1 MPILYIF
8 GKKLVHYNDC
18 RCPVGWW
25 VLGSRSCLWNAKD
38 NCASLYQIHTY
49 IEMLVALQASLDDGE
64 ISCLITVKLHD
75 PHSYLTSPATPLFV
89 LQLFQANNTENT
101 NAIHIAGLLWG
112 ESTTG
117 GFTSQRASNAEKI
130 STPWFHHGRL
140 FCLYSITR
148 VWEAPCFIWGLLC
161 WP

>member
-64 ISCLITVKLHD
+64 ISCLITVKLHE

-89 LQLFQANNTENT
+89 LQLFQANNTENI

-112 ESTTG
+112 NRPLVDSPHKG
-117 GFTSQRASNAEKI
+117 PVMQKKCQCHGIFTEGCFAFTALPE
-130 STPWFHHGRL
+130 
-140 FCLYSITR
+140 YE
-148 VWEAPCFIWGLLC
+148 EAPCFIWGFLC